1 MNHIAGAKNSQTLAG
16 KRLQETLKC
25 SDPEEVMAS
34 MAKRQA
40 ARARPSLTGQ
50 TGSASGMV
58 RVRGAR
64 EHNLKNVDVDIPRDA
79 LVVFSGVSG
88 SGKSS
93 LAFGT
98 IYAEAQRRYFESVSP
113 YARRL
118 IDQVGVPEVDS
129 IDGLPPAVSLQQQR
143 GTPNARSS
151 VGSVTT
157 ISSLVRMLYSR
168 AGTYPPKQP
177 MLYAEDFSPNT
188 TQGACPECHGL
199 GRVFEVSERTMVPDD
214 SLTIRQRAV
223 AAWPTAWQGQNL
235 RDILVTLGYDVD
247 RPWRELSQRDRDW
260 ILFTE
265 EQPTAPVYAGF
276 TPAETRAALRR
287 RAEPSYQGTFI
298 GARKHVL
305 HTFATSQS
313 AMMKKRAS
321 RFMLGSACPMCE
333 GKRLKRESLSV
344 KFAGLDIGELSQMSL
359 DQMALALKPA
369 SRGEFRPGT
378 VAPSRSTLSRTA
390 AHEDTVRRVAAGGSA
405 HRAANDARRTPDLS
419 EEKRIAAQRIAA
431 DLLAR
436 LDSLQKLGL
445 GYLSLDRG
453 TPTLSPGELQ
463 RLRLATQIRS
473 NLFGVIY
480 VLDEPSAGLHPADNE
495 ALMQALD
502 ELKRSGNSIFVVEH
516 DLDVMRRADWLVD
529 VGPDAGEQGG
539 QVLYSG
545 PPAGLE
551 EVTHS
556 HTARYLFAA
565 HSVAPKLPRV
575 PQRWLE
581 LRGIKLNN
589 LEGVDARFP
598 LQVLTAVTGVSGSG
612 KSSLVT
618 QALVGLVLEHLG
630 GEPDEAESEPDTL
643 QSESV
648 MRSEGR
654 IHSGVEGIRRLVQ
667 VNQKPIGRTPR
678 SNLAT
683 YTGLFDHVRKLF
695 AQTGAARS
703 RKYDA
708 GRFSFNVAKGRCETC
723 EGEGFVSVELL
734 FMPSVYA
741 PCPTCH
747 GARFN
752 EATLKVQLRGKNIAD
767 VLRMTVDEAHSFFVD
782 DSVVERPLRLLQDIG
797 LGYLRLGQPA
807 TELSGGEAQRI
818 KLATELQ
825 RAQRGDGL
833 YVLDEPTTGLHAA
846 DVDRLMAQLEHLVAA
861 GNTVIVVE
869 HDLRVIAACDWVID
883 MGPGGGDTGGRVV
896 ASGTPGEVA
905 NSADSRTAF
914 YLRRAEQRHATAAHF
929 HRD

>member
-1 MNHIAGAKNSQTLAG
+1 MGKNKT
-16 KRLQETLKC
+16 T
-25 SDPEEVMAS
+25 D
-34 MAKRQA
+34 
-40 ARARPSLTGQ
+40 
-50 TGSASGMV
+50 GMV

-118 IDQVGVPEVDS
+118 IDQVGVPDVDS
-129 IDGLPPAVSLQQQR
+129 IEGLPPAVSLQQQR

-157 ISSLVRMLYSR
+157 LSSLVRMLYSR
-168 AGTYPPKQP
+168 AGTYPPRQP

-188 TQGACPECHGL
+188 TQGACPQCHGL
-199 GRVFEVSERTMVPDD
+199 GRVYEVSERTMVPDD

-247 RPWRELSQRDRDW
+247 KPWKALSKKDRDW

-276 TPAETRAALRR
+276 TPAQTRAALRR

-305 HTFATSQS
+305 HTFSNSKS
-313 AMMKKRAS
+313 AMMRKRAS
-321 RFMLGSACPMCE
+321 RFMVGSACPMCD
-333 GKRLKRESLSV
+333 GKRLKGASLSV

-359 DQMALALKPA
+359 DQMVLALTPA
-369 SRGEFRPGT
+369 SRGEFGSRT
-378 VAPSRSTLSRTA
+378 VVSTHSALSRTA
-390 AHEDTVRRVAAGGSA
+390 ARDDTVRRVAAGGSA

-419 EEKRIAAQRIAA
+419 EEKRIAARRIAS
-431 DLLAR
+431 DLIVRLA
-436 LDSLQKLGL
+436 LLQKLGL
-445 GYLSLDRG
+445 GHLSLDRG

-502 ELKRSGNSIFVVEH
+502 QLKRSGNSIFVVEH

-529 VGPDAGEQGG
+529 VGPDAGDLGG
-539 QVLYSG
+539 RVLYSG

-551 EVTHS
+551 KVADS
-556 HTARYLFAA
+556 YTARYLFASQ
-565 HSVAPKLPRV
+565 SVVPRV
-575 PQRWLE
+575 PRVPHRWLE
-581 LRGIKLNN
+581 LRDIKLNN
-589 LEGVDARFP
+589 LVGVDAAFP
-598 LQVLTAVTGVSGSG
+598 LKMLTAVTGVSGSG
-612 KSSLVT
+612 KSSLV

-630 GEPDEAESEPDTL
+630 DEPDEAESEPDSL
-643 QSESV
+643 QSEPV
-648 MRSEGR
+648 MRPAGR
-654 IHSGVEGIRRLVQ
+654 IHCGVEGIRRLVQ

-683 YTGLFDHVRKLF
+683 YTGLFDHVRTLF

-767 VLRMTVDEAHSFFVD
+767 ILRMTVDEARSYFAD
-782 DSVVERPLRLLQDIG
+782 DRVVERPLQLLQDIG

-825 RAQRGDGL
+825 RVQRGDGL

-846 DVDRLMAQLEHLVAA
+846 DVDRLMAQLERLVAA
-861 GNTVIVVE
+861 GNTVIIVE

-883 MGPGGGDTGGRVV
+883 MGPGGGDMGGRVV
-896 ASGTPGEVA
+896 ANGTPGEVA
-905 NSADSRTAF
+905 DNVDSRTAF
-914 YLRRAEQRHATAAHF
+914 YLRRAQQRHLPVANSQRDWGDF
-929 HRD
+929 HGGFRALSPG